1 MILLI
6 FLAAV
11 CRKTESKSFY
21 SVISN
26 KMPRFVRIHQQ
37 VIHVPSLANVSMGT
51 SCLGQPFLTFYYHN
65 QHNQIISYGWG
76 KWEECEKD
84 MIRVKTSMM
93 EIEKTLTSVP
103 LTEPEI
109 KTIDVK
115 VEN

>member
-1 MILLI
+1 
-6 FLAAV
+6 
-11 CRKTESKSFY
+11 
-21 SVISN
+21 
-26 KMPRFVRIHQQ
+26 
-37 VIHVPSLANVSMGT
+37 
-51 SCLGQPFLTFYYHN
+51 
-65 QHNQIISYGWG
+65 
-76 KWEECEKD
+76 